1 MSLSFQR
8 SSRLDDLPRKAK
20 VKWKNESDLSITVWT
35 GYDEMIKIEE
45 SEDAQDCLEFQ
56 RLRRS
61 IEIQNGKF
69 LADRCIH
76 YMLNASSRCNL
87 RLLKLQD

>member
-20 VKWKNESDLSITVWT
+20 VKWKNESDLSFTVWT

-61 IEIQNGKF
+61 IETSKWEIS
-69 LADRCIH
+69 C
-76 YMLNASSRCNL
+76 
-87 RLLKLQD
+87 

>member
-1 MSLSFQR
+1 MEENK
-8 SSRLDDLPRKAK
+8 SSKNN
-20 VKWKNESDLSITVWT
+20 NESDLSFTVWT
-35 GYDEMIKIEE
+35 GYDEIEE
-45 SEDAQDCLEFQ
+45 IEDAQDCLEFQ
-56 RLRRS
+56 RSRRR

-76 YMLNASSRCNL
+76 YMLNASSRSNL

>member
-1 MSLSFQR
+1 MEENE
-8 SSRLDDLPRKAK
+8 SSK
-20 VKWKNESDLSITVWT
+20 KNESDLSFTVWT

-61 IEIQNGKF
+61 IEIQKGKF
-69 LADRCIH
+69 LADRCTH
-76 YMLNASSRCNL
+76 YMLNASCRSNL

>member
-20 VKWKNESDLSITVWT
+20 VKWKRAIFLKNESDLSFTVWT

-45 SEDAQDCLEFQ
+45 SEDAQDCFEFQ
-56 RLRRS
+56 RSRRS
-61 IEIQNGKF
+61 IEIQNKKF
-69 LADRCIH
+69 LPD
-76 YMLNASSRCNL
+76 
-87 RLLKLQD
+87 

>member
-1 MSLSFQR
+1 MSLSFQC

-20 VKWKNESDLSITVWT
+20 VKWKNESSKKNESDLTFTVWT

-56 RLRRS
+56 RSRRS

-69 LADRCIH
+69 LVDRCTH
-76 YMLNASSRCNL
+76 YIC
-87 RLLKLQD
+87 